1 MIING
6 NYNYLNFNEIKD
18 NLIETFVQYYGEEY
32 RNSIIEKIN
41 ALNLYPYYS
50 LDYVEEYY
58 DRYLLKFKDEIFDE
72 FFKKLNIERNE
83 SLEKLLIKKD
93 EFLKDNI
100 INIANLCNS
109 DMSFYGEESKK
120 IIKRAQN
127 KVTKAFNLSSNENTN
142 KKEIQYLQ
150 KKLLESIK
158 DIEKKYPCQV
168 FEDIETIDKN
178 KINSIKEYLEIL
190 KNEIGYRVDEQDLK
204 KLEDKK
210 FGIEDLYTLK
220 SDYILFNFD
229 LSVAGKIESFSSDA
243 NEIILKGDKY
253 EKLGIILDR
262 LIYVKSNG
270 TKMKYFDNQSLSQ
283 LKYRELTEEEE
294 NLILSEYEY
303 QKSNYENIKNSPLIN
318 VSEKNLKKY
327 CKKGQFVP
335 THIAD
340 QIKSV
345 RLLLNNKSLNNC
357 NFNYNLYN
365 HNMLG
370 DLENYAI
377 NWYKDNYILK
387 PTSEIFIKDEGRII
401 DKHFLMIIIHE
412 INHAISH
419 GMPIKITNNFAEEK
433 ENVDIIKY
441 RKNDKLEI
449 IGNEFESNLTLLAE
463 NINQRQSREL
473 FDLYTKNY
481 KFKQNKRDGVMP
493 KAKKFKISYEYYNI
507 LTKEFFELLKDNLK
521 LQNIDPT
528 YNIFFDHNYT
538 NSKVGNI
545 LNFVKEK
552 FNRTF
557 NKDNYFRSDGIVDF
571 KNACD
576 LNKLIEQ
583 FEEFITPHIY
593 NANLSVEQAQN
604 EDEIYAVLDNESQLI
619 FYNIM
624 NKKNKIIEKI
634 KQDLEKVNYNG
645 ESLNL
650 RDLESL
656 INARF
661 PNNQNLEK

>member
-243 NEIILKGDKY
+243 NEIILKGNKY

-270 TKMKYFDNQSLSQ
+270 TKMKYFENQSLSQ

-604 EDEIYAVLDNESQLI
+604 EDEIYAVLDNESRLI